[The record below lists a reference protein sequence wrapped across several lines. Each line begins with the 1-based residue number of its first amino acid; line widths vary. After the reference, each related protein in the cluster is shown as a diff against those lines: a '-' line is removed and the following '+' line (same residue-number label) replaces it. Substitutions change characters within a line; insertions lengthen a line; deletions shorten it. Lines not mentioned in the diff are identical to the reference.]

1 MMSQLQ
7 YPILLLNLF
16 IEMFVYI
23 TVDEVVP
30 VLLLE
35 FENYLVKTVHKPLS
49 SLFTAGKIFFSLSF
63 ITLVAKNKLYFL
75 FALFSIR
82 MVIFKYFVY
91 QQK

>member
-49 SLFTAGKIFFSLSF
+49 SLFTAGL
-63 ITLVAKNKLYFL
+63 L
-75 FALFSIR
+75 FPFEGLETQHRYRYRCIKRCHEYYA
-82 MVIFKYFVY
+82 
-91 QQK
+91 